1 MGTEAMLRCQYE
13 QLRVVEAL
21 DVPGLRTPNTFALL
35 PAKRLLLIEFVAGE
49 KNKKLSLGSEDIV
62 PPPRFSGRTLAPPDM
77 GRGGGTV
84 PRPPVGCKNDPRTTA

>member
-49 KNKKLSLGSEDIV
+49 NNQTLPFTSEEII
-62 PPPRFSGRTLAPPDM
+62 PARRFAPGTPAPPRLAPA
-77 GRGGGTV
+77 GGI
-84 PRPPVGCKNDPRTTA
+84 RPLPPEMVQHEPATDP